1 MVRCR
6 PIGLP
11 ADGLD
16 LHFSPDLV
24 IATTTRALTGTAAMP
39 DHYVL
44 IGAAL
49 LNAAGSDI

>member
-1 MVRCR
+1 
-6 PIGLP
+6 
-11 ADGLD
+11 
-16 LHFSPDLV
+16 V

-44 IGAAL
+44 TGAAL